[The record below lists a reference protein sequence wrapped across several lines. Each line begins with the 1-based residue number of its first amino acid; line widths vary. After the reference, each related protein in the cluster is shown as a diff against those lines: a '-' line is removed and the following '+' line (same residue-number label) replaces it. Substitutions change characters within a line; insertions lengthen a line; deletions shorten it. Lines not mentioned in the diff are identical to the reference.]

1 MQHVWCSKTNL
12 IPFDCLME
20 ALWMNT
26 CDKSKKSSLSLL
38 ALDKHL
44 LRKYYGKELTRLS
57 SRSNQQNDR
66 KTNWYVK
73 WQINI
78 ITMIVTNQRDKLN

>member
-1 MQHVWCSKTNL
+1 MLKKNL

-20 ALWMNT
+20 DFWMNT

-44 LRKYYGKELTRLS
+44 LRRYYGKELMGLS
-57 SRSNQQNDR
+57 SHSNQQNGR
-66 KTNWYVK
+66 KTN
-73 WQINI
+73 
-78 ITMIVTNQRDKLN
+78 

>member
-1 MQHVWCSKTNL
+1 MALTIIALALKVVFFVIANVWDPRDNWGCLAQWYQVNTNVACLMLKANL

-20 ALWMNT
+20 DFWMNT

-44 LRKYYGKELTRLS
+44 LRRYYGK
-57 SRSNQQNDR
+57 
-66 KTNWYVK
+66 
-73 WQINI
+73 I
-78 ITMIVTNQRDKLN
+78 